1 MKTSEKDG
9 GSESTIIKTRHVN
22 SENYLGDAEVRA
34 SESVDLGG
42 ADFLKSEDSTENK
55 LRISAKDVKNTGNYS
70 AKKLEKVLNKV
81 FLYFFRF
88 QMKTA
93 YLH

>member
-1 MKTSEKDG
+1 MKTSKKDG

-34 SESVDLGG
+34 GEFVDLGG

-70 AKKLEKVLNKV
+70 AALYLRLLNSHLIG
-81 FLYFFRF
+81 FLALAKERVR
-88 QMKTA
+88 
-93 YLH
+93 LL